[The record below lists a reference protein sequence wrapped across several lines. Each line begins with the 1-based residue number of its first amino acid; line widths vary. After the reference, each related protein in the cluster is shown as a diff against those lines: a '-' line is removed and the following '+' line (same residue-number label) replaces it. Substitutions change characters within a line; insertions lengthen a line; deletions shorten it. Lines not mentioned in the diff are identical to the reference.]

1 MKASI
6 TSLVVCL
13 AAGLAS
19 ASTQSQDVMLSN
31 GMALMYAQPPPT
43 HSGDGK
49 GKGSTASAAA
59 DPPPVNEVKA
69 TAAQSK
75 SIINAGKI
83 ADSDVKAILGDKY
96 GKGAFKILLESDAG
110 QEVGFVPGNFTTSG
124 SLVYSPV
131 YFIPPVQKVYQA
143 TIVVNDGNATVLEN
157 QLNTLSYD
165 DTRSLTQFTYG
176 PFYLTLTNPSR
187 HLQGFLNGSVTETS
201 YSYNWGYHYI

>member
-1 MKASI
+1 MKASV

-19 ASTQSQDVMLSN
+19 ASTLAQGVILSN
-31 GMALMYAQPPPT
+31 DMALMYDQAPPT

-49 GKGSTASAAA
+49 GEGTAVAAA

-83 ADSDVKAILGDKY
+83 ADSDVKTILGDKY
-96 GKGAFKILLESDAG
+96 GKGAFKILLESDGGA
-110 QEVGFVPGNFTTSG
+110 EVGFVPGNFTTSG

-143 TIVVNDGNATVLEN
+143 TIVVNDGDAAVLDN

-187 HLQGFLNGSVTETS
+187 HLQGFLNGSVTEN
-201 YSYNWGYHYI
+201 SYNYSWGYHYI